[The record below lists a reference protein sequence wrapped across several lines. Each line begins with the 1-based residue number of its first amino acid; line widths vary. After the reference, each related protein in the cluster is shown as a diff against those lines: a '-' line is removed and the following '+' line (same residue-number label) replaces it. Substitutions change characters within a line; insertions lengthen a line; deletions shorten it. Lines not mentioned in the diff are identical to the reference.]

1 MSIKIKNISYNN
13 IKDIRLLAVVLTN
26 WFNNPKELNLIDPRM
41 SYPFNFKK
49 WIEISYKESNVESY
63 CCKDDKWIVGIGN
76 IKLNQKSQKAHVF
89 HIFTDPK
96 YRNQGLAKRM
106 LQYLENLAK
115 NRKMKYL
122 TINVMPKNKAAKAL
136 YQKLGF
142 QEVKTSN
149 DKWKKMEKIII

>member
-1 MSIKIKNISYNN
+1 MSIKIKNISYKNT
-13 IKDIRLLAVVLTN
+13 KDARLLDVVLTN

-96 YRNQGLAKRM
+96 YRNQGLAKKM

-122 TINVMPKNKAAKAL
+122 TINVMPKNKSAKAL
-136 YQKLGF
+136 YEKLGF
-142 QEVKTSN
+142 QKVKASD
-149 DKWKKMEKIII
+149 DKWEKMEKIIT

>member
-13 IKDIRLLAVVLTN
+13 TKDIRLLDVVLTN

-115 NRKMKYL
+115 NRRMKYL
-122 TINVMPKNKAAKAL
+122 TINVMPKNKSAKGL
-136 YQKLGF
+136 YEKLGF
-142 QEVKTSN
+142 QKVKSSN
-149 DKWKKMEKIII
+149 DKWEKMEKIIT

>member
-1 MSIKIKNISYNN
+1 MSIKIKNTNYNKT
-13 IKDIRLLAVVLTN
+13 KDIRILEAVLTN

-96 YRNQGLAKRM
+96 YRNQGLAKKM

-122 TINVMPKNKAAKAL
+122 TINVMPKNKSAKAL
-136 YQKLGF
+136 YEKLGF
-142 QEVKTSN
+142 QKVKASD
-149 DKWKKMEKIII
+149 DKWEKMEKIIT

>member
-1 MSIKIKNISYNN
+1 MSIKIKNINYNN
-13 IKDIRLLAVVLTN
+13 TKDIRLLEAVLTN

-96 YRNQGLAKRM
+96 YRNQGLAISM

-115 NRKMKYL
+115 NEKMKYL

-136 YQKLGF
+136 YEKLGF
-142 QEVKTSN
+142 QKVKTSN
-149 DKWKKMEKIII
+149 DKWEKMEKIIK

>member
-13 IKDIRLLAVVLTN
+13 TKDIRLLAVVLTN

-96 YRNQGLAKRM
+96 YRNQGLAKKM

>member
-1 MSIKIKNISYNN
+1 MSIKIKNINYNN
-13 IKDIRLLAVVLTN
+13 TKDIRLLEAVLTN

-96 YRNQGLAKRM
+96 YRNQGLAKKM

-122 TINVMPKNKAAKAL
+122 TINVMPKNKSAKAL
-136 YQKLGF
+136 YEKLGF
-142 QEVKTSN
+142 QKVKTSD
-149 DKWKKMEKIII
+149 DKWEKMEKIIT

>member
-13 IKDIRLLAVVLTN
+13 TKDIRLLEAVLTN
-26 WFNNPKELNLIDPRM
+26 WFINPKELNLIDPRM

-76 IKLNQKSQKAHVF
+76 IKLNQKSEKAHVF

-96 YRNQGLAKRM
+96 YRNQGLAKKM

-122 TINVMPKNKAAKAL
+122 TINVMPKNKSAKAL
-136 YQKLGF
+136 YEKLGF
-142 QEVKTSN
+142 QKVKSSN
-149 DKWKKMEKIII
+149 DKWEKMEKIIT

>member
-13 IKDIRLLAVVLTN
+13 TKDIRLLAVVLTN

-122 TINVMPKNKAAKAL
+122 TINVMPKNKSAKAL
-136 YQKLGF
+136 CEKLGF
-142 QEVKTSN
+142 QKVKTSD
-149 DKWKKMEKIII
+149 DKWEKMEKIIT

>member
-13 IKDIRLLAVVLTN
+13 TKDIRLLAVVLTN

-122 TINVMPKNKAAKAL
+122 TINVMPKNKSAKAL
-136 YQKLGF
+136 YEKLGF
-142 QEVKTSN
+142 QKVKTSD
-149 DKWKKMEKIII
+149 DKWEKMEKIIT

>member
-13 IKDIRLLAVVLTN
+13 TKDIRLLDVVLTN

-115 NRKMKYL
+115 NRRMKFL
-122 TINVMPKNKAAKAL
+122 TINVMPKNKSAKAL
-136 YQKLGF
+136 YEKLGF
-142 QEVKTSN
+142 QKVKSSN
-149 DKWKKMEKIII
+149 DKWEKMEKIIT

>member
-13 IKDIRLLAVVLTN
+13 TKDIRLLEAVLTN

-96 YRNQGLAKRM
+96 YRNQGLAKKM

-122 TINVMPKNKAAKAL
+122 TINVMPKNKSAKAL
-136 YQKLGF
+136 YEKLGF
-142 QEVKTSN
+142 QKVKTSD
-149 DKWKKMEKIII
+149 DKWEKMEKIIT